1 MKNEQ
6 TDKSR
11 IEDLINSSI
20 SKIKSLSDSNTII
33 GDQIK
38 MFDGSVIVPVSKVSV
53 GFVTGGSEFSTAKKT
68 ESLPMGG
75 ASGGGVSVTPIGFI
89 VQSGSEIKFVDITVK
104 NTYDTFLNIAD
115 KVLQKLG
122 DSMNGKDNKNND

>member
-38 MFDGSVIVPVSKVSV
+38 MFDGSVVVPVSKVSV

-68 ESLPMGG
+68 QSLPMGG